1 MKKRKIAISVIL
13 IVGLL
18 LSGCA
23 GAAFTISSAGN
34 RSTIEANNA
43 ADGATAQSGSFSV
56 GKGKTAH
63 VESSLE
69 KGKLRIDFARATVTI
84 EHETERTIVGDV
96 VAGETVGPGD
106 VRELPLPQG
115 DYVMLVTAV
124 GSTSGRVTVRFE

>member
-43 ADGATAQSGSFSV
+43 PDGATAQSGSFSV
-56 GKGKTAH
+56 GKGKTAC

-69 KGKLRIDFARATVTI
+69 KGKLKIDFARATVTI
-84 EHETERTIVGDV
+84 EHETERRRRDGRARRQPGTASA
-96 VAGETVGPGD
+96 AGRLCHARNRRRQYERKGNGP
-106 VRELPLPQG
+106 L
-115 DYVMLVTAV
+115 
-124 GSTSGRVTVRFE
+124 